1 MDVSRAISVED
12 LRTMAR
18 ARLPRAVFDFI
29 DGAATDER
37 TLRANLADFDRVCL
51 VPRFLRGLRA
61 TRLDTTMLGAP
72 AGAPLIIAP
81 TGLATMTRHDADLHL
96 ATEAAAAGIPFVLS
110 TSSGNTIEEVA
121 SVGPGRRWF
130 QVYVFKDRSITE
142 GLIERAAAA
151 GYETLVLTVDVP
163 VVGKRERDWRSGFT
177 IPLRLTPRSMI
188 DFAMHPAWCLE
199 LARHGVPTMRN
210 FDGTRRPGDAMS
222 HAALMNSQLDQSLD
236 WGVLDWLRARWRG
249 PILVKGLL
257 SLDDALTAADRGAD
271 GIVISNHGGRQL
283 DGVSSS
289 IRAMADWGGIA
300 SERMPVF
307 VDSGFRRG
315 GDIVKALALGATA
328 VLIGRPTL
336 YGAAAGGAEG
346 VRRCLRILFD
356 EMHVTL
362 AHLGAGSIAE
372 VDRRCV
378 VLDGERV

>member
-1 MDVSRAISVED
+1 
-12 LRTMAR
+12 
-18 ARLPRAVFDFI
+18 
-29 DGAATDER
+29 
-37 TLRANLADFDRVCL
+37 
-51 VPRFLRGLRA
+51 
-61 TRLDTTMLGAP
+61 
-72 AGAPLIIAP
+72 
-81 TGLATMTRHDADLHL
+81 
-96 ATEAAAAGIPFVLS
+96 
-110 TSSGNTIEEVA
+110 
-121 SVGPGRRWF
+121 
-130 QVYVFKDRSITE
+130 
-142 GLIERAAAA
+142 
-151 GYETLVLTVDVP
+151 
-163 VVGKRERDWRSGFT
+163 
-177 IPLRLTPRSMI
+177 
-188 DFAMHPAWCLE
+188 
-199 LARHGVPTMRN
+199 
-210 FDGTRRPGDAMS
+210 MS
-222 HAALMNSQLDQSLD
+222 HAALMNSQLDPSLD
-236 WGVLDWLRARWRG
+236 WDVIDWLRARWRG

-315 GDIVKALALGATA
+315 GDIVKAIALGATA

-378 VLDGERV
+378 VLEGERG